1 MPERTKLVFRK
12 LNRWRLVLSLE
23 AKAKS
28 SRRRLLIKYS
38 LFKWNKNQLYNLQ
51 LQANYENA
59 ISHYELSLA
68 RNKFHTWRYEVV
80 KSKTLFNLLASFD
93 IKNKERKIRVALK
106 AWREKTNRTID
117 TNYLLSIAFSNNLDA
132 RFLLRLY
139 LFCLITTQFY
149 YIDGLS

>member
-1 MPERTKLVFRK
+1 MPERKKLVFRK

-23 AKAKS
+23 AKAKY

-38 LFKWNKNQLYNLQ
+38 LLKWNKNQFYNLQ

-68 RNKFHTWRYEVV
+68 RHKFQTWRNEAV
-80 KSKTLFNLLASFD
+80 KSKILFNLLESFG

-106 AWREKTNRTID
+106 AWREETNRTID
-117 TNYLLSIAFSNNLDA
+117 TNYLLSIAFSNNLDS
-132 RFLLRLY
+132 RFLLR
-139 LFCLITTQFY
+139 
-149 YIDGLS
+149 